1 MENETVCGGRETKE
15 PDPVR
20 GAAGGAQGGVPSSR
34 RPERGKLLE
43 KSGKFPQKSV
53 DPEISLC
60 YTLFYLS
67 DERFLFARFL
77 SRAGGSP
84 ASKQGGN
91 AHVVSK

>member
-1 MENETVCGGRETKE
+1 MCGGRETKE

-20 GAAGGAQGGVPSSR
+20 GAAGGAQGGMPSSR
-34 RPERGKLLE
+34 RPDAGKILE

-53 DPEISLC
+53 DPGRRLC

-67 DERFLFARFL
+67 DERFLFARFFL
-77 SRAGGSP
+77 RTGGSP

-91 AHVVSK
+91 AHIVSK